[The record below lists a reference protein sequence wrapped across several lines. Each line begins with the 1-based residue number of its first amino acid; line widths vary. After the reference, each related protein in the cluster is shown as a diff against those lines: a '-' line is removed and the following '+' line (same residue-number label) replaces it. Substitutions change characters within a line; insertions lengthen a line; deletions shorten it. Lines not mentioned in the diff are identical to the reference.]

1 MPAAIGN
8 LSGSLLARGSWE
20 KPRSESSRC
29 TPRKCVWALQTRA
42 IKGRHELWGKLY
54 NLCRVLK
61 SIAIAVFAVMNG
73 PDPHMTKL
81 SKVKHKSW
89 FLELVMMMMLLL
101 MLMWVGI
108 HLHCSNRL
116 LLN

>member
-20 KPRSESSRC
+20 KPRSGSSRC

-42 IKGRHELWGKLY
+42 IQGRHELWGKLY

-61 SIAIAVFAVMNG
+61 SIAIAVFTVMNS

-81 SKVKHKSW
+81 SKVKNKSW
-89 FLELVMMMMLLL
+89 FLEMMMMLLL
-101 MLMWVGI
+101 LVNVGWYI
-108 HLHCSNRL
+108 LTS
-116 LLN
+116 